1 MPTLL
6 MKNKFRD
13 FPGSPM
19 VKTSHF
25 HCRRWGFHPWWVNLH
40 GQKKKKRKKEKRKK
54 KSHIKKKKIISSS
67 DMTKTGN
74 GRALNKI
81 KD

>member
-40 GQKKKKRKKEKRKK
+40 GQKKKEKRKK
-54 KSHIKKKKIISSS
+54 KNNTHIKKKKRLSSS
-67 DMTKTGN
+67 AMTKTGN

-81 KD
+81 RD

>member
-1 MPTLL
+1 

-19 VKTSHF
+19 FKTSHF

-40 GQKKKKRKKEKRKK
+40 GQKKKEKRKK
-54 KSHIKKKKIISSS
+54 KNTHTHIKKKKNIKFKCHDQDWEWQSFEQN
-67 DMTKTGN
+67 K
-74 GRALNKI
+74 RLNL
-81 KD
+81 

>member
-1 MPTLL
+1 

-19 VKTSHF
+19 VKSSHF

-40 GQKKKKRKKEKRKK
+40 GQKKKQKK
-54 KSHIKKKKIISSS
+54 KHTLKKKKKRLSSS
-67 DMTKTGN
+67 AMTKTGN
-74 GRALNKI
+74 GRALSKI